1 MNLYWSG
8 PLEGHI
14 RNFSSGVCVCVGGG
28 GGGVGGGGAGLP
40 CLGKYQV
47 YHNIANLKPL
57 FNFMLVLTIKGDI
70 LGAFGALHV

>member
-14 RNFSSGVCVCVGGG
+14 RNFSSG
-28 GGGVGGGGAGLP
+28 GGVGVWGGGAGLP

>member
-14 RNFSSGVCVCVGGG
+14 RNFSSGVWGGGPWPPLMGGG
-28 GGGVGGGGAGLP
+28 GGE
-40 CLGKYQV
+40 CQV

-57 FNFMLVLTIKGDI
+57 FNFMPVLTIKGDI
-70 LGAFGALHV
+70 LGTFRELHV